1 MHIKVENKILNI
13 MRYYMVLILYILVT
27 VCFSLKFIFYSSFVL
42 TIVFLKDILDDF
54 TIFILKIKKI
64 LFQYIFN

>member
-1 MHIKVENKILNI
+1 
-13 MRYYMVLILYILVT
+13 MVLILYILVT